1 MLAGF
6 GITKIRPLDGLEL
19 VLAYKYGLW
28 MVLQANIT
36 KEDAPHGILG
46 RKMPRDLYKHVY
58 ILIEVSTYR
67 LKLFTY

>member
-1 MLAGF
+1 
-6 GITKIRPLDGLEL
+6 
-19 VLAYKYGLW
+19 

-46 RKMPRDLYKHVY
+46 RKMPRDLYKHVH